1 MRKLFCISLAL
12 GLFFGIS
19 ANSIAGE
26 CESANNEIP
35 LSQIESIFQKMET
48 QSKWNTKAK
57 LLWGYFFFDADKA
70 KLQKLSTQLANEGYA
85 IRIISMLAAGTNEAE
100 IANYLATTGSSISGN
115 PSLPQSV
122 ISVAHKLAL
131 FSEAVQAIKPLTH
144 PSSGTR

>member
-70 KLQKLSTQLANEGYA
+70 KLQKLSTQLANEGYSEVELFFNDHTYTLH
-85 IRIISMLAAGTNEAE
+85 IEKAE
-100 IANYLATTGSSISGN
+100 
-115 PSLPQSV
+115 
-122 ISVAHKLAL
+122 
-131 FSEAVQAIKPLTH
+131 
-144 PSSGTR
+144 